1 MRFLHPFLWFF
12 IQLIHTIRF
21 GTVNSYF
28 QHYWFGWVIYES
40 NRLWGAKIKFTVA
53 GKKINKWLLVD
64 RLSQFY
70 RFTTNTFYSIPT
82 HSIVTAATKL
92 GQGNIFT
99 SVCQEFCPQGG
110 GGCLPQC
117 MLGYTTPPPRADNP
131 PPRRQTAAYGQ
142 RAAGT
147 HPTGMHSS
155 CWSVGWSEAGGFCC
169 NLLVNL
175 KLQQY
180 TFHKDI
186 QSKTQTILKQ

>member
-1 MRFLHPFLWFF
+1 MIF
-12 IQLIHTIRF
+12 HTIDSYHTI

-28 QHYWFGWVIYES
+28 QHYWFGWVIYEF
-40 NRLWGAKIKFTVA
+40 NRLWGAKIRFTVT

-110 GGCLPQC
+110 GEGVCLSAC
-117 MLGYTTPPPRADNP
+117 WDTLPPPRQSRQP
-131 PPRRQTAAYGQ
+131 PP
-142 RAAGT
+142 
-147 HPTGMHSS
+147 PP
-155 CWSVGWSEAGGFCC
+155 GGRLQHTVNEQPVRILLECI
-169 NLLVNL
+169 LLVEVSDG
-175 KLQQY
+175 Q
-180 TFHKDI
+180 
-186 QSKTQTILKQ
+186 KQVAFAAISL